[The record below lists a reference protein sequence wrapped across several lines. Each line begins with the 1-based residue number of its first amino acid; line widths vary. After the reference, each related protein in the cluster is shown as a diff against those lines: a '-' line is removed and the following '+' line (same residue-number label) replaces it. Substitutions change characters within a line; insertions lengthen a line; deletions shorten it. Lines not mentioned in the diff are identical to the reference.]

1 MGNTL
6 AQPESKILARKAV
19 AIGIGLAYDHCYG
32 LPILTGKAVEIG
44 DSDGFIRTRGNN
56 MKCLS
61 AFFSLVALMTI
72 SVGSALAQGPAIGA
86 PQPADDSSLATEPAV
101 VNHLTMNQWVRVTA
115 DGILTG
121 RVFLPSAGGRAEAL
135 AEVSVAIMSRDGEVL
150 RAKTDEKGMFQI
162 DNAVPGVYA
171 LTARGENVFAC
182 CAMHVVAADT
192 QTDVELPEQADIAVA
207 NVDYTIVNTAVIRY
221 MPANVKSIDASLTG
235 ADLNG
240 LKDRIRGQDVFRVVQ
255 TDGGMK
261 GRIHVAGAQK
271 DSLTDAQL
279 TNVFLFKDG
288 MEIDRT
294 LTNQKGNFDFDNIA
308 AGNYSLMAIGPD
320 GIGLIGF
327 ELVDPTTQALSANNG
342 VASDGTQLVGFGH
355 LFGGGHQNQCCCEEF
370 AIQVAPCPEV
380 VTCVEEVVSEVVIS
394 ETIVDEGCGCGV
406 PGEILEG
413 EVVMDGFGTPLG
425 GAGFGPGYGGGGG
438 GFGGGGGGGFGGGF
452 GGLGGLAGLAGIGAI
467 IAATSDDDDNNAI
480 TAPIISSPSIPN

>member
-1 MGNTL
+1 
-6 AQPESKILARKAV
+6 
-19 AIGIGLAYDHCYG
+19 
-32 LPILTGKAVEIG
+32 
-44 DSDGFIRTRGNN
+44 
-56 MKCLS
+56 MKCSL

-72 SVGSALAQGPAIGA
+72 SVGSAFAQEPSNDVRK
-86 PQPADDSSLATEPAV
+86 PTDDQSFAAESNV
-101 VNHLTMNQWVRVTA
+101 VNHLTMNQWVRVSA
-115 DGILTG
+115 DGSLTG

-135 AEVSVAIMSRDGEVL
+135 ADVSVAIMSRDGEVL
-150 RAKTDEKGMFQI
+150 RAKTDAKGMFQI
-162 DNAVPGVYA
+162 SDAAPGVYA

-182 CAMHVVAADT
+182 CAMHVVGADSAT
-192 QTDVELPEQADIAVA
+192 EVELPGQADIAVA
-207 NVDYTIVNTAVIRY
+207 NIDYTIVNTAVIRY
-221 MPANVKSIDASLTG
+221 MPPNVKSIDASLAG

-240 LKDRIRGQDVFRVVQ
+240 LKDRIRGEDVFRVAQ

-261 GRIHVAGAQK
+261 GRIHVAGAKQA
-271 DSLTDAQL
+271 SLTDAEL

-294 LTNQKGNFDFDNIA
+294 LTNQKGSFEFDNIA

-327 ELVDPTTQALSANNG
+327 ELVDPAAEALSATNG
-342 VASDGTQLVGFGH
+342 VAGDGTQLVGFGH

-394 ETIVDEGCGCGV
+394 ETIIDEGCGCGV

-425 GAGFGPGYGGGGG
+425 GAGYGPGYAGGGG
-438 GFGGGGGGGFGGGF
+438 GFGGGGGGFGGGGF

>member
-1 MGNTL
+1 
-6 AQPESKILARKAV
+6 
-19 AIGIGLAYDHCYG
+19 
-32 LPILTGKAVEIG
+32 
-44 DSDGFIRTRGNN
+44 

-61 AFFSLVALMTI
+61 AIFSLAALVTI
-72 SVGSALAQGPAIGA
+72 HVGTGFAQTPATGNQQSAVVPR
-86 PQPADDSSLATEPAV
+86 SATEPAV
-101 VNHLTMNQWVRVTA
+101 VNHLTMNQWVRVAA
-115 DGILTG
+115 DGSLSG

-135 AEVSVAIMSRDGEVL
+135 ADVSVAIMSRDGQVL
-150 RAKTDEKGMFQI
+150 RAKTDSKGMFQI
-162 DNAVPGVYA
+162 QNAEPGVYA

-182 CAMHVVAADT
+182 CAMHVVGSDT
-192 QTDVELPEQADIAVA
+192 ATKVELPTQADIAVA
-207 NVDYTIVNTAVIRY
+207 NIDYTVVNTAVIRY
-221 MPANVKSIDASLTG
+221 MPANVASADTSLAD
-235 ADLNG
+235 ADLDG
-240 LKDRIRGQDVFRVVQ
+240 LKDRIRGQDVFRVAQ

-261 GRIHVAGAQK
+261 GRIHVAGARQS
-271 DSLTDAQL
+271 SLTDAQL

-294 LTNQKGNFDFDNIA
+294 LTDARGSFDFDNIA

-327 ELVDPTTQALSANNG
+327 ELIDPTAQAVSANAG
-342 VASDGTQLVGFGH
+342 VADDGTRLVGFGH
-355 LFGGGHQNQCCCEEF
+355 LFGGGHQSQCCCEEF

-425 GAGFGPGYGGGGG
+425 GAGFGGPGFAGGGG
-438 GFGGGGGGGFGGGF
+438 GFGGGGGGFGGGF

-467 IAATSDDDDNNAI
+467 IAATSDDDDNNAVA
-480 TAPIISSPSIPN
+480 APIVASPSVPN